1 MPMAPQGMTVGQ
13 LLQKEREEKS
23 VSLELVAQ
31 KTRIKL
37 AFLQAIEED
46 AFQLIPSEPYVR
58 GFIRSY
64 AKLVHLN
71 PDEILNLYRNQAE
84 PPPSSLEE
92 SSASSNRPLKQIKNH
107 LFDFLTT
114 MVGGTPA
121 YSLGKSVFRPKD

>member
-1 MPMAPQGMTVGQ
+1 MGPQAMTVGQ
-13 LLQKEREEKS
+13 ILQKKREEKK
-23 VSLELVAQ
+23 VSLESVAQ

-46 AFQLIPSEPYVR
+46 AFQLIPSETYIQ

-84 PPPSSLEE
+84 PPPSSVED
-92 SSASSNRPLKQIKNH
+92 SSASSNRHLKQIKNH
-107 LFDFLTT
+107 LFDFLAT
-114 MVGGTPA
+114 MAGGAPA
-121 YSLGKSVFRPKD
+121 YSLGKSVFRHKD

>member
-1 MPMAPQGMTVGQ
+1 MTVGQ
-13 LLQKEREEKS
+13 LLQKEREEKK
-23 VSLELVAQ
+23 VPLETVAQ
-31 KTRIKL
+31 RTRIKL
-37 AFLQAIEED
+37 AFLKAIEAD
-46 AFQLIPSEPYVR
+46 AFQLIPSETYVR

-84 PPPSSLEE
+84 PPPTSAEE
-92 SSASSNRPLKQIKNH
+92 SSVSSKRHLKQIKNH

-114 MVGGTPA
+114 MAGGTPA